1 MESDQAY
8 RRGTV
13 LGLTIAEVFIL
24 LVFLLLLILL
34 LLVGQ
39 SKERSAEAAALERER
54 ERAWQGEE
62 EFRQVLSVWEEQRG
76 IPTPKEVETLH
87 DRARNEALKRIAALE
102 EALESAGRERVEE
115 EDLARQMK
123 ALREQLEE
131 AAKERNEALKQGAAL
146 EEALESAGRE
156 RVEEEDLAR
165 QMKALREQLEEAAK
179 EGNEAL
185 KQSAALEE
193 ALESAEQYRRVSEKG
208 QDPPCWYET
217 IVNERKTR
225 ERPHY
230 LLNIAVFD
238 DAMIILPRPFPEGA
252 ADDDGGEPYVKEA
265 QRLPLAGL
273 PYGKPLDDETLR
285 RHLEPIHDLGKAA
298 KVRTYPCTFWVAVWD
313 ETSEG
318 AKTRWQEAH
327 DRVLEG
333 LFGTY
338 TFQNVP
344 WPGGLEHGT
353 P

>member
-131 AAKERNEALKQGAAL
+131 AAKE
-146 EEALESAGRE
+146 
-156 RVEEEDLAR
+156 
-165 QMKALREQLEEAAK
+165 
-179 EGNEAL
+179 GNEAL

-252 ADDDGGEPYVKEA
+252 ARDDGGEPYVKEA

-273 PYGKPLDDETLR
+273 PYGKPLDDDTLR

>member
-62 EFRQVLSVWEEQRG
+62 EFRQVLSVWKEQRG

-87 DRARNEALKRIAALE
+87 DRARNEALKRI
-102 EALESAGRERVEE
+102 
-115 EDLARQMK
+115 
-123 ALREQLEE
+123 
-131 AAKERNEALKQGAAL
+131 AAL

-265 QRLPLAGL
+265 QRLPLAGI
-273 PYGKPLDDETLR
+273 PYGKPLDDDALR

>member
-131 AAKERNEALKQGAAL
+131 AAR
-146 EEALESAGRE
+146 
-156 RVEEEDLAR
+156 
-165 QMKALREQLEEAAK
+165 

-238 DAMIILPRPFPEGA
+238 DAMISLPRPFPEGA

>member
-54 ERAWQGEE
+54 ERAWQGKE

-102 EALESAGRERVEE
+102 EALESAGRERVE
-115 EDLARQMK
+115 
-123 ALREQLEE
+123 
-131 AAKERNEALKQGAAL
+131 G
-146 EEALESAGRE
+146 
-156 RVEEEDLAR
+156 EDLAR

-185 KQSAALEE
+185 KQGAALEE

-252 ADDDGGEPYVKEA
+252 ARDDGGEPYVKEA

-273 PYGKPLDDETLR
+273 PYGKPLDDDTLR